1 MKLGKVTIMTKSITM
16 KKILASAAIFV
27 AAYGM
32 FGFSTNT
39 SSLVALTP
47 QTAQAA
53 DFTCEITT
61 DATQVFAG
69 SSITLTWSSS
79 GYATVRINGESKTLA
94 GTETINNIQI
104 NTTYTLVAS
113 SADGNT
119 NCQSSV
125 TVFCLPV
132 PPPTCTLTPSTQ
144 TVTAGQS
151 INLAWTS
158 TNSASLTLTDFGTV
172 PPVSNRDTGPLLA
185 SKTYTLT
192 VQGNNNGQ
200 PVTCTVVITVTPPI
214 TDPLP
219 QCTGFT
225 ATPATITQNNPAT
238 LTWTTQNATRVV
250 INNGV
255 GQVQL
260 SGTAVVTPLSTL
272 EYTLTAFDTAN
283 NEATCRTTVTVTPP
297 SPLPQCTSFTATPA
311 TLPVGGGSASLSWN
325 TTNAS
330 GVSISPIVG
339 ARSADGDTTVNVAL
353 TTTFTLTALGAD
365 NQTASC
371 TAVVA
376 VATPQDPTPN
386 TNPLTCQNNVTL
398 GSSVASVERGTSAT
412 LTWSTTG
419 VTGVS
424 FNQGITQTS
433 LNGSTVV
440 SPTQNT
446 QYILTASSATSSI
459 ACPVTIA
466 VTEPN
471 SPTPNTN
478 PLTCQNNVTF
488 TTNATSIERG
498 NSAVLTWS
506 TVGVSSLSFNQGITA
521 TGLSGSTS
529 VAPTQ
534 NTSYTLT
541 ANSATSS
548 ISCPVAIT
556 VTEPAG
562 NGGGGGGGG
571 GSSSPRCELTV
582 SKSKISSGELITLRW
597 NSTRASDIKI
607 TDGSNKTVVT
617 TKGLLTEAKKDL
629 FDGTKKVTPTKDT
642 KYTLIVERGSRDTV
656 CTATVDVSD
665 DVAFTE
671 LREQQPLI
679 AGIALADV
687 PYTGFEAGPVM
698 TLAFYTLLAA
708 WAVFIA
714 YLLVIRR
721 DSVAGY
727 KLVGRE
733 AHIVA
738 NTPTPEQIRPD
749 VFVASVQAP
758 IIPPSASAAPLNL
771 PIASNTVIVGYESLV
786 ATDSKIAVPTVS
798 NHAHQVNDED
808 VTTLE
813 NLAHDKKALLSSD
826 AIRHFIATTNT
837 PSEREKALQEVITL
851 ARGKYPSEDGWVV
864 INEKRMQELCTTC
877 QVNAK
882 AEVVKHDPYVPTVI
896 PEGSGSLAEAIVTGN
911 VVAAYEM
918 IGHRPMFALADAA
931 SDLDSVYRVRK
942 GAKVGVISD
951 LLKSESDKLSD
962 DQIMT
967 MIQALT
973 GALDGVYTDEAS
985 AVKMAI
991 MKAVKVVV

>member
-1 MKLGKVTIMTKSITM
+1 MRLGKVTIMIKSITI
-16 KKILASAAIFV
+16 KKVLASVAVFL

-39 SSLVALTP
+39 VFVGALAP
-47 QTAQAA
+47 ETAAAA
-53 DFTCEITT
+53 DFTCDITT
-61 DATQVFAG
+61 DARQVYVG
-69 SSITLTWSSS
+69 SSVTLTWSST
-79 GYATVRINGESKTLA
+79 GYTSVEINGDSKPLS
-94 GTETINNIQI
+94 GSERIDNIQT
-104 NTTYTLVAS
+104 NTTYTLTAS
-113 SADGNT
+113 SGGT
-119 NCQSSV
+119 SCTSTV
-125 TVFCLPV
+125 TVVCLPI
-132 PPPTCTLTPSTQ
+132 PPPTCTLTPTTE

-151 INLAWTS
+151 VNLVWTS
-158 TNSASLTLTDFGTV
+158 ANSASLTLSDFGTV
-172 PPVSNRDTGPLLA
+172 PPSGNRDTGPLLA

-192 VQGNNNGQ
+192 VQGTDNGQ
-200 PVTCTVVITVTPPI
+200 PVTCTAVITVSDPVPS
-214 TDPLP
+214 PLP
-219 QCTGFT
+219 VCTSFV
-225 ATPATITQNNPAT
+225 ATPATVT
-238 LTWTTQNATRVV
+238 LNSPSTLQWTTQNATRVV

-255 GQVQL
+255 GEVNL
-260 SGTAVVTPLSTL
+260 SDTAVVTPLSTL
-272 EYTLTAFDTAN
+272 QYTLTAYNAAGN
-283 NEATCRTTVTVTPP
+283 QVTCPVTVTVTPP
-297 SPLPQCTSFTATPA
+297 SPDPLPQCVSFTATPIA
-311 TLPVGGGSASLSWN
+311 PGGLTLLAWN
-325 TTNAS
+325 TTNAN
-330 GVSISPIVG
+330 GVDISPLVG
-339 ARSADGDTTVNVAL
+339 RTTADGERSVTIAT
-353 TTTFTLTALGAD
+353 TTTFTLNAFGAN
-365 NQTASC
+365 NQTTSC
-371 TAVVA
+371 TV
-376 VATPQDPTPN
+376 VATPQTNTPN

-398 GSSVASVERGTSAT
+398 TSNAASIERGTNAT

-419 VTGVS
+419 VTSVS
-424 FNQGITQTS
+424 FNQGVTATG

-440 SPTQNT
+440 TPSQTT
-446 QYILTASSATSSI
+446 TYTLTANSATSSVS
-459 ACPVTIA
+459 CPVSIA

-471 SPTPNTN
+471 TPTPN

-488 TTNATSIERG
+488 TTSAASIERG

-506 TVGVSSLSFNQGITA
+506 TTGVTSVSFNQGITA

-529 VAPTQ
+529 VTPNQ
-534 NTSYTLT
+534 NTQYSLT

-548 ISCPVAIT
+548 VSCPVNIS
-556 VTEPAG
+556 VTDPV
-562 NGGGGGGGG
+562 NTGGGGGGGG

-597 NSTRASDIKI
+597 NSTRAGDIKI
-607 TDGSNKTVVT
+607 TDGTKTIVT
-617 TKGLLTEAKKDL
+617 TKGLTSEGKKEL
-629 FDGTKKVTPTKDT
+629 FDGSKKVTPTKDT
-642 KYTLIVERGSRDTV
+642 KYTLTVERGSRDTV
-656 CTATVDVSD
+656 CTATVDVNN

-698 TLAFYTLLAA
+698 TLAFYTLLAG

-727 KLVGRE
+727 KLVAKRDT
-733 AHIVA
+733 HIVA
-738 NTPTPEQIRPD
+738 GTPTPEQIRPD
-749 VFVASVQAP
+749 VFVASVMAP
-758 IIPPSASAAPLNL
+758 VIPPSAIAPSNL
-771 PIASNTVIVGYESLV
+771 PIASKAAVIGYDSLV
-786 ATDSKIAVPTVS
+786 TNDQKVAVPAVS
-798 NHAHQVNDED
+798 SNAHQVNDEA

-813 NLAHDKKALLSSD
+813 NLAHEKKALLSSD
-826 AIRHFIATTNT
+826 AIRHFIATTST
-837 PSEREKALQEVITL
+837 PSEREKALQEVIML

-877 QVNAK
+877 QVNAQ
-882 AEVVKHDPYVPTVI
+882 AEVVKQDPYVPTVI

-931 SDLDSVYRVRK
+931 SDLDSVYRTRK

-962 DQIMT
+962 EQIMS

-991 MKAVKVVV
+991 MKAVKVVI